1 MNEKFYHL
9 EPALSELDD
18 FESKVELLVC
28 DMRKNVIKPDF
39 NFVSYLDSLK
49 SIMDSHQQNL
59 LNISQRVS
67 LQNRTYKKEEFE
79 KSLEII

>member
-9 EPALSELDD
+9 EPTLSELDD

-28 DMRKNVIKPDF
+28 DMRKNVIKPDI
-39 NFVSYLDSLK
+39 NFASYLDSLK

-59 LNISQRVS
+59 HNISQRVS

-79 KSLEII
+79 KSLEIN

>member
-9 EPALSELDD
+9 EPTLSELDD

-28 DMRKNVIKPDF
+28 DMRKNVINPDF
-39 NFVSYLDSLK
+39 NFTSYLDSLK
-49 SIMDSHQQNL
+49 SIVDSHQQNL
-59 LNISQRVS
+59 HNISQRVS

-79 KSLEII
+79 NSLEII